1 MENTLNENNP
11 QSIVTVSEL
20 NRTARTLLE
29 RGIARLW
36 VEGEIS
42 NLAKPPSGH
51 LYFSLKDDFAQISCV
66 YFRQKQRQSDI
77 TIENDLAGSLEIQK
91 YYNTYMYRG
100 YKVIYPSPPS
110 ANNNSH
116 LLKLNDFGALFA
128 NEIVHVIDFV
138 YQLSKQIMYRF
149 SKN

>member
-77 TIENDLAGSLEIQK
+77 TIENGIQMLAYGKVSLYEPRGSFQFKVEELE
-91 YYNTYMYRG
+91 MAG
-100 YKVIYPSPPS
+100 EG
-110 ANNNSH
+110 
-116 LLKLNDFGALFA
+116 LLKRRILCA
-128 NEIVHVIDFV
+128 
-138 YQLSKQIMYRF
+138 RF
-149 SKN
+149 